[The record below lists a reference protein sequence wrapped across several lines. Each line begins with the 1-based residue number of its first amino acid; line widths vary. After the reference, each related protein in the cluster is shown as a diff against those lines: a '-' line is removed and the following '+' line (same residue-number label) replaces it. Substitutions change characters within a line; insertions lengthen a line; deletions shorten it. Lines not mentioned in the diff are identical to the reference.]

1 MLGYSAGVARGAKL
15 PWSRA
20 GSGSMLP
27 TINRYDAAPR
37 RQKQPATTRGMTNDP
52 LVIVSMTP
60 VNVVVTIPAR
70 LDAKFWIPP
79 MEATWPGVGATA
91 RGSDQI
97 AAAVNAR
104 LA

>member
-27 TINRYDAAPR
+27 TINKY
-37 RQKQPATTRGMTNDP
+37 
-52 LVIVSMTP
+52 
-60 VNVVVTIPAR
+60 VVVTIPAR

-79 MEATWPGVGATA
+79 MEATWPGVGATSPG
-91 RGSDQI
+91 RDQI

-104 LA
+104 LAQGSHRQWRRREPHRHSEQTPRR